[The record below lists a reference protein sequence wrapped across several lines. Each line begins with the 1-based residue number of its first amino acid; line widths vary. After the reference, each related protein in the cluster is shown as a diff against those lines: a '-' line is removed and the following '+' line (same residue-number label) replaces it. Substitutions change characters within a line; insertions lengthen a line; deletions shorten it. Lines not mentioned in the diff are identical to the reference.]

1 MRTIITYSEVNAELE
16 TTYSPNYRCACKKN
30 AIDGGGKN
38 IYGTDAQF
46 PQNRLIWDVEKNTTS
61 YTVTWVFNDGVT
73 PDKVETNVPQGTS
86 VDSATAGKPSTDP
99 TRTGYD
105 FAGWYIGNDLLDDQ
119 TVSGN
124 ITVTAHWTPVTPTTY
139 TVTWDFNDG
148 GTTPAS
154 VKYNVPQGTSIDSS
168 AAGKPSTT
176 PTYTGYTFDGWYI
189 ENTPLT
195 NQTVS
200 GNVTVTAHWI
210 AIPYTYT
217 ITFVDYDDTVISTNS
232 NYTYGE
238 VITAPADP
246 TRPSDDSHDYIFSG
260 WFSTDQDQRQF
271 RHYTEVRGDETFK
284 ARYGSD
290 DRNDGNVKI
299 FDNIGQLAAYSPIKT
314 TPASSSTGDI
324 GRYWTDSN
332 SGWYSMVHDGH
343 GSSENN
349 ADVLG
354 GDKGISPSETIR
366 RNVHSSSPARKEL
379 ILDGIK
385 YHSYVGDSIVY
396 NAKDTNNNLIFQ
408 LSQYNSSTP
417 TVSSFKTSDSNVTS
431 SDLLSEVT
439 FKNGNDVTLHIKSL
453 ASWIKFAIIDQR
465 GNTTN
470 TTFVDMAQYNPNT
483 YNSATDRVSV
493 NDIPLQAEIVYY
505 IADNT
510 ESGNKGRCGKVLVE
524 APQGGKCTEVV
535 GVLPSQQ
542 GAPAVFSNSNNDYM
556 KEGHVYFYQLGENYT
571 TT

>member
-1 MRTIITYSEVNAELE
+1 MDKRILSFSSVTTTLEITPALDP
-16 TTYSPNYRCACKKN
+16 PNRCAYVKTATDHN
-30 AIDGGGKN
+30 
-38 IYGTDAQF
+38 GTST
-46 PQNRLIWDVEKNTTS
+46 PNSPINRLIWYVEKNITY
-61 YTVTWVFNDGVT
+61 YTVTWVFDDGVT

-86 VDSATAGKPSTDP
+86 VDSATAGKPSTNP

-124 ITVTAHWTPVTPTTY
+124 VTVTAHWTPLY
-139 TVTWDFNDG
+139 TVTWDPDG
-148 GTTPAS
+148 GNWS
-154 VKYNVPQGTSIDSS
+154 G
-168 AAGKPSTT
+168 STT
-176 PTYTGYTFDGWYI
+176 PIVSSGYAAGTLITSCDKPANPTKTNYDFAGWQYNGQSI
-189 ENTPLT
+189 AS
-195 NQTVS
+195 QTLPS
-200 GNVTVTAHWI
+200 SNITVTATWT
-210 AIPYTYT
+210 ATPYTYT

-238 VITAPADP
+238 VITAPVDP
-246 TRPSDDSHDYIFSG
+246 TRPSDASHDYIFSG

-271 RHYTEVRGDETFK
+271 RHYTEVRGNETFK
-284 ARYGSD
+284 ARYSSD

-314 TPASSSTGDI
+314 TPASSLTGDI

-366 RNVHSSSPARKEL
+366 QNVHSSSPARKEL
-379 ILDGIK
+379 VLDGVK
-385 YHSYVGDSIVY
+385 YHSYVGDSIIY
-396 NAKDTNNNLIFQ
+396 NAKDTNDNLIFQ
-408 LSQYNSSTP
+408 LSQYSSSTP
-417 TVSSFKTSDSNVTS
+417 TVSSFKTSDSDVTA

-439 FKNGNDVTLHIKSL
+439 FKNGNDITLHIKSL

-493 NDIPLQAEIVYY
+493 NSIPLQAEIVYY